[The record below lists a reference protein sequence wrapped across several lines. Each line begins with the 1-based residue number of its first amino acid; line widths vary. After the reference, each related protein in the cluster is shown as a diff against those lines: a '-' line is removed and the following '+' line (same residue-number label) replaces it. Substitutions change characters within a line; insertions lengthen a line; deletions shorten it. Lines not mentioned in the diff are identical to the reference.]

1 MVDDED
7 NTAAYEFDNYVGEG
21 DGELDASAA
30 GYSFVMRTMHF
41 LRGERITNETRPV
54 VELACLMEA
63 GIFITG
69 LGVMKN
75 EAKWPRM
82 REKYVRCL
90 SEFGVSDF
98 QSLDVR
104 DKMMRQ
110 MYRAQGILDGKRLW
124 DKYGDIRS
132 ELRTMSAELPSNLAS
147 MPSDNQLHDAYTKF
161 LVARYRK
168 INVSCNHVC
177 L

>member
-1 MVDDED
+1 
-7 NTAAYEFDNYVGEG
+7 
-21 DGELDASAA
+21 
-30 GYSFVMRTMHF
+30 
-41 LRGERITNETRPV
+41 
-54 VELACLMEA
+54 MEA
-63 GIFITG
+63 GIFITC

-90 SEFGVSDF
+90 SEFGVSNF

-110 MYRAQGILDGKRLW
+110 MYRAQGILDGKRPW

-132 ELRTMSAELPSNLAS
+132 ELRTMSAELPSNLDS
-147 MPSDNQLHDAYTKF
+147 MPSGNRLHDAYTKF

>member
-1 MVDDED
+1 MPLLPGKY
-7 NTAAYEFDNYVGEG
+7 T
-21 DGELDASAA
+21 
-30 GYSFVMRTMHF
+30 FVTRTMHF
-41 LRGERITNETRPV
+41 LRGERITNETHPV

-63 GIFITG
+63 GIFIFG
-69 LGVMKN
+69 LSATKN
-75 EAKWPRM
+75 EVKWPRI

-90 SEFGVSDF
+90 SKLGVSNF

-104 DKMMRQ
+104 DKTTRQ
-110 MYRAQGILDGKRLW
+110 MYRAQCTLDGKCLW
-124 DKYGDIRS
+124 EKYGDIRL
-132 ELRTMSAELPSNLAS
+132 ELRTMSAELPSNLDS
-147 MPSDNQLHDAYTKF
+147 MPSGNRLHDAYTKF